1 MYCTYAFAHA
11 CTHTHVHTHKM
22 QPRQPS
28 VPTSLLHV
36 TEKWNVALLPH
47 SVLDSEKFYLIVV
60 VPIPFLT
67 DTLYHRT
74 MRLVGT

>member
-1 MYCTYAFAHA
+1 MHL
-11 CTHTHVHTHKM
+11 HTHAHTHTHKM